1 MSRKL
6 TIAILVG
13 SVIWW
18 LFPDIFPGPID
29 DLIAFVVSVIT
40 GLNLITAKAKELKET
55 SALLL
60 SDSTTQSS

>member
-1 MSRKL
+1 MSKKTL
-6 TIAILVG
+6 TFILIG

-18 LFPDIFPGPID
+18 MFPDIFPGPID

-40 GLNLITAKAKELKET
+40 GLNMITARAKELKDT

-60 SDSTTQSS
+60 SDSGTQSS